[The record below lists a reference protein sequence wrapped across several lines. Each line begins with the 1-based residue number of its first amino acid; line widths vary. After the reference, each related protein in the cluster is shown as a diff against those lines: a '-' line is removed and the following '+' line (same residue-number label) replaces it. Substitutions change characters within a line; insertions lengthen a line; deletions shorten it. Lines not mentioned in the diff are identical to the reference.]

1 MPNQATHTRRLAAI
15 FSADAVGYTRLMA
28 DDEGATLD
36 TLNAHRGEMSG
47 LIERHGGRVVDAV
60 GDNLLA
66 EFPSAVGA
74 LRCAFEVQQVLGE
87 RNDAL
92 PSNRRMD
99 FRIGINVG
107 DIIADGERIV
117 GDGVNIAARVES
129 KARPGGVALS
139 GAAFDQ
145 VEGKL
150 PITAREQAPQVLK
163 NVRQPVR
170 IFDVE
175 EAGDDASVEER
186 APLAAGATQPEPAFA
201 ERHAIAVLPFDNLS
215 QDIEQEYFAD
225 GLAEDLITSLAS
237 LRVYPIISRNS
248 SFTYKGRSVDV
259 RVAGKELGA
268 DYLVTGSVRRSGR
281 RVRVTSAL
289 VETTSARQRW
299 TGRFDR
305 ELEDIFELQDE
316 LTREIVGAIG
326 PTVSKLEMRRAGKQP
341 VRDIDVW
348 DCIHRSMWHLS
359 RFERDGSAKAEI
371 WARRAIELQPKSS
384 RAHSLLAFSH
394 LHQAIY
400 KWSDEVRQAVVQGRA
415 AAELA
420 VAYDAGD
427 PLALTAF
434 GFALSFSGELERA
447 VELLERAVDIN
458 PSSAMAAWA
467 LGAALGPA
475 GRPDDA
481 VRMLER
487 AIRLSPQDPLM
498 HEFLFALSVSHF
510 IAGRYEESIEA
521 ARASLDLRPGMPGC
535 LRMIVSSYGYLGQP
549 TEAKPY
555 LDSLR
560 KIQPELSLEHLKS
573 YITRELAERY
583 MEGLRLAGWT

>member
-1 MPNQATHTRRLAAI
+1 MPDQATHTRRLAAI

-36 TLNAHRGEMSG
+36 TLNAYRVVMSE
-47 LIERHGGRVVDAV
+47 LVERHGGRVVDAV

-74 LRCAFEVQQVLGE
+74 LRCAFEIQRDLCE
-87 RNDAL
+87 RNETLA
-92 PSNRRMD
+92 PHRRMD

-129 KARPGGVALS
+129 KASPGGVALS
-139 GAAFDQ
+139 GTAFDQ

-150 PITAREQAPQVLK
+150 PLRAIEQAPQALK

-175 EAGDDASVEER
+175 EGHAV
-186 APLAAGATQPEPAFA
+186 AAGEDGGTLPSVPEQTEPVFA
-201 ERHAIAVLPFDNLS
+201 ERLAIAVLPFDNLS

-237 LRVYPIISRNS
+237 LRLYPIISRNS

-259 RVAGKELGA
+259 RLAGKELGA
-268 DYLVTGSVRRSGR
+268 DYLVTGSVRRAGQ
-281 RVRVTSAL
+281 RVRVTAAL
-289 VETTSARQRW
+289 VETSSARQRW

-305 ELEDIFELQDE
+305 ELEDIFDLQDE
-316 LTREIVGAIG
+316 LTREITGAVG
-326 PTVSKLEMRRAGKQP
+326 PEVSKLEMRRAVNQP
-341 VRDIDVW
+341 VRDIDFW

-359 RFERDGSAKAEI
+359 RFERDSSTKAET
-371 WARRAIELQPKSS
+371 WARRAIELQPNSS

-394 LHQAIY
+394 LHQAIF
-400 KWSDEVRQAVVQGRA
+400 KWSDEVRQAVSQART
-415 AAELA
+415 AAERG
-420 VAYDAGD
+420 VALNPND
-427 PLALTAF
+427 PLALTSL
-434 GFALSFSGELERA
+434 GFALSFIGDHEQA
-447 VELLERAVDIN
+447 VELLERAVRIN

-481 VRMLER
+481 IQSLER

-498 HEFLFALSVSHF
+498 HEFLFAMSASHF
-510 IAGRYEESIEA
+510 IAGRYEECIRV
-521 ARASLDLRPGMPGC
+521 ARQSLDLRPGMPGC
-535 LRMIVSSYGYLGQP
+535 LRLAASSYGYLGQP
-549 TEAKPY
+549 ELAERY
-555 LDSLR
+555 LQPLR
-560 KIQPELSLEHLKS
+560 KIAPNLSVDHLES
-573 YITRELAERY
+573 YMSRELAERY
-583 MEGLRLAGWT
+583 MEGLRLAGWN

>member
-1 MPNQATHTRRLAAI
+1 MPDQATHTRRLAAI

-36 TLNAHRGEMSG
+36 TLNAYRVVMSE
-47 LIERHGGRVVDAV
+47 LVERHGGRVVDAV

-74 LRCAFEVQQVLGE
+74 LRCAFEIQRDLCE
-87 RNDAL
+87 RNDTLA
-92 PSNRRMD
+92 PHRRMD

-129 KARPGGVALS
+129 KASPGGVALS
-139 GAAFDQ
+139 GTAFDQ

-150 PITAREQAPQVLK
+150 PLRAIEQAPQALK

-175 EAGDDASVEER
+175 EGHAE
-186 APLAAGATQPEPAFA
+186 AAGGNGGTPPAIPQQTEPVFA
-201 ERHAIAVLPFDNLS
+201 ERLAIAVLPFDNLS

-237 LRVYPIISRNS
+237 LRLYPIISRNS

-259 RVAGKELGA
+259 RLAGKELGA
-268 DYLVTGSVRRSGR
+268 DYLVTGSVRRAGR

-289 VETTSARQRW
+289 VETSSARQRW

-305 ELEDIFELQDE
+305 ELEDIFDLQDE
-316 LTREIVGAIG
+316 LTREIAGAIG
-326 PTVSKLEMRRAGKQP
+326 PTVSKLEMQRASKQP

-359 RFERDGSAKAEI
+359 RFERDSSAKAET
-371 WARRAIELQPKSS
+371 WARRAIELQPESS

-394 LHQAIY
+394 LHQAIFQ
-400 KWSDEVRQAVVQGRA
+400 WSDAVRQAVARGRA
-415 AAELA
+415 AAERA
-420 VAYDAGD
+420 VSYDPND
-427 PLALTAF
+427 PLALTAL
-434 GFALSFSGELERA
+434 GFALSFTGEHEHA
-447 VELLERAVDIN
+447 VELLERAVRLN

-475 GRPDDA
+475 GRPDDGIA
-481 VRMLER
+481 VLQR

-498 HEFLFALSVSHF
+498 HEFLFAVSASHF
-510 IAGRYEESIEA
+510 IAGRYEESIQV
-521 ARASLDLRPGMPGC
+521 ARESLDLRPGMPGC
-535 LRMIVSSYGYLGQP
+535 LRLVASSYGHLGQP
-549 TEAKPY
+549 ELAGPY
-555 LDSLR
+555 LQPLR
-560 KIQPELSLEHLKS
+560 QIQPDLSVEHLES
-573 YITRELAERY
+573 FMSRELAERY
-583 MEGLRLAGWT
+583 MEGLRLAGWN